1 MVSIRANALLGP
13 DLEFI
18 EDVRFQIGTDGT
30 IVDISKEEKPT
41 KYILP
46 PSHLLI
52 PGFVNA
58 HIHVGDA
65 YLKDQTYGLSLDEA
79 VGSAGVKHKK
89 QSSSTIKEK
98 IVSIRNSLKMQ
109 VNNGF
114 TSFIDFREGGLQG
127 INLLKES
134 LVDFPIRGLIL
145 GRSYNQDSLAEISKQ
160 SDGIGFSDIFSLS
173 EVLCEEANII
183 KENKVEQLN
192 AIHVAESEEVITRSL
207 QSYGKKDIEIAI
219 EQLDLDFVIH
229 ATYADKKDLQSLKN
243 NDIGVVC
250 CPLSNL
256 YNGLDFPPL
265 EGIINEGILLGL
277 GTDNV
282 LCCNPD
288 PFRLMAFSLY
298 NARSANQHIT
308 PKNIL
313 KALTVNPGLM
323 AKRKI
328 GQLSM
333 GYSGDFLGFDLNNP
347 NLKFS
352 KDIYTALT
360 MRATSADIDFHM
372 YKGRLVKW
380 ENQK

>member
-1 MVSIRANALLGP
+1 MVSVRANALVGS
-13 DLEFI
+13 DLEFV
-18 EDVRFQIGTDGT
+18 EDVRFQIGSDGT
-30 IVDISKEEKPT
+30 IIDISKEEKPT

-46 PSHLLI
+46 SSYLLI

-58 HIHVGDA
+58 HVHVGDA

-79 VGSAGVKHKK
+79 VGLAGVKHKK
-89 QSSSTIKEK
+89 LSSSSTAEK
-98 IVSIRNSLKMQ
+98 IASIRNSLEMH

-145 GRSYNQDSLAEISKQ
+145 GRTFNEDSLVEISKQ
-160 SDGIGFSDIFSLS
+160 SDGIGFSDVFSLDDA
-173 EVLCEEANII
+173 LCREANII
-183 KENKVEQLN
+183 KENKIDHLN
-192 AIHVAESEEVITRSL
+192 AIHVSESLEVISQSL
-207 QSYGKKDIEIAI
+207 TSYGRRDIEIAI

-229 ATYADKKDLQSLKN
+229 ATYADKKDFQFLKKG
-243 NDIGVVC
+243 DIGVVC
-250 CPLSNL
+250 CPLTNL
-256 YNGLDFPPL
+256 YHGLDFPPL
-265 EGIINEGILLGL
+265 EAIITEGILLGL

-282 LCCNPD
+282 FCCNPD

-298 NARSANQHIT
+298 NARSTNQHIT

-323 AKRKI
+323 TQRKI

-347 NLKFS
+347 NLRFS
-352 KDIYTALT
+352 KDLYTALT
-360 MRATSADIDFHM
+360 MRATSADIGFHM

>member
-1 MVSIRANALLGP
+1 MVAVRANALIGP
-13 DLEFI
+13 DLEFV

-46 PSHLLI
+46 SSYVLI

-58 HIHVGDA
+58 HVHVGDA
-65 YLKDQTYGLSLDEA
+65 YLKDKTYGLSLDES
-79 VGSAGVKHKK
+79 VGSDGVKHKK
-89 QSSSTIKEK
+89 LNSSSIEEK
-98 IVSIRNSLKMQ
+98 ITSIKNSLEMQ

-145 GRSYNQDSLAEISKQ
+145 GRTYDEDSLTEISKQ
-160 SDGIGFSDIFSLS
+160 SDGIGFPDIFSLNDA
-173 EVLCEEANII
+173 LCEEANII
-183 KENKVEQLN
+183 RENKVDQLN
-192 AIHVAESEEVITRSL
+192 AIHVSESMEVISRSL
-207 QSYGKKDIEIAI
+207 TSYGRRDIEIAI
-219 EQLDLDFVIH
+219 EKLNLDFVIH
-229 ATYADKKDLQSLKN
+229 ATYADKNDLQSLKKN
-243 NDIGVVC
+243 NIGVVC
-250 CPLSNL
+250 CPLTNL
-256 YNGLDFPPL
+256 YYGLDFPPL
-265 EGIINEGILLGL
+265 EAIINEGILLGL

-282 LCCNPD
+282 FCCNPD

-298 NARSANQHIT
+298 NARSTKQHIT
-308 PKNIL
+308 PKNML

-323 AKRKI
+323 TQRKI

-333 GYSGDFLGFDLNNP
+333 GYSGDFLGFDLNKP
-347 NLKFS
+347 NLRFS

-360 MRATSADIDFHM
+360 MRATSADIGFHM

>member
-1 MVSIRANALLGP
+1 MVAVRANALVGP
-13 DLEFI
+13 NLEFV
-18 EDVRFQIGTDGT
+18 EDARFQVSTDGT
-30 IVDISKEEKPT
+30 IIDISKEEKPT
-41 KYILP
+41 EYILP
-46 PSHLLI
+46 SSYLLI

-65 YLKDQTYGLSLDEA
+65 YLKDQIYGLSLDEA
-79 VGSAGVKHKK
+79 VGPTGVKHKK
-89 QSSSTIKEK
+89 LSSSTTEEK
-98 IVSIRNSLKMQ
+98 ITSIRNSLEMQ

-114 TSFIDFREGGLQG
+114 TSFIDFREEGLQG

-145 GRSYNQDSLAEISKQ
+145 GRPYNKDSLVEISQQ
-160 SDGIGFSDIFSLS
+160 SDGIGFPNVFSLDDA
-173 EVLCEEANII
+173 LCEEANLL
-183 KENKVEQLN
+183 KANKAGHVN
-192 AIHVAESEEVITRSL
+192 AIHVSESLEVISQSL
-207 QSYGKKDIEIAI
+207 AFYGRRDIEVAI

-229 ATYADKKDLQSLKN
+229 ATYADENDLQSLKKN
-243 NDIGVVC
+243 NIGVVC

-265 EGIINEGILLGL
+265 EAIINKGILLGL

-282 LCCNPD
+282 FCCNPD

-298 NARSANQHIT
+298 NARSTKQHLS
-308 PKNIL
+308 PKDIL

-323 AKRKI
+323 IQRKI
-328 GQLSM
+328 GQLSV
-333 GYSGDFLGFDLNNP
+333 GYSGDFLGFDLNCS
-347 NLKFS
+347 NLSFS
-352 KDIYTALT
+352 KDFYTALT
-360 MRATSADIDFHM
+360 MRATPADISFQM

>member
-1 MVSIRANALLGP
+1 MVSVRANALVGP
-13 DLEFI
+13 NLEFV

-30 IVDISKEEKPT
+30 IIDISKEEKPT

-46 PSHLLI
+46 PSYILI

-58 HIHVGDA
+58 HVHVGDA

-79 VGSAGVKHKK
+79 VGSTGVKHKK
-89 QSSSTIKEK
+89 LSSSSTEEI
-98 IVSIRNSLKMQ
+98 ITSIRNSLEMQ

-134 LVDFPIRGLIL
+134 LIDFPIRGLIL
-145 GRSYNQDSLAEISKQ
+145 GRPYNDDSLTAISKQ
-160 SDGIGFSDIFSLS
+160 SDGIGFPDVFSLND
-173 EVLCEEANII
+173 VLCKEANAIR
-183 KENKVEQLN
+183 ENKVGQLN
-192 AIHVAESEEVITRSL
+192 AIHVSESLEVISQSL
-207 QSYGKKDIEIAI
+207 TSYGKRDVKLALEKL
-219 EQLDLDFVIH
+219 ELDFVIH
-229 ATYADKKDLQSLKN
+229 ATYADKSDLQSLKQSN
-243 NDIGVVC
+243 IGVIC
-250 CPLSNL
+250 CPLTSL
-256 YNGLDFPPL
+256 YHGLDFPPL
-265 EGIINEGILLGL
+265 EAIINEEILLGL

-282 LCCNPD
+282 FCCNPD
-288 PFRLMAFSLY
+288 PFRLMAFTLY
-298 NARSANQHIT
+298 NARSSNQQIT
-308 PKNIL
+308 PKNML

-323 AKRKI
+323 TKRKI
-328 GQLSM
+328 GQLSI

-352 KDIYTALT
+352 KDIFTALT
-360 MRATSADIDFHM
+360 MRATSVDIGFHM

>member
-1 MVSIRANALLGP
+1 MVAIRANALVGP

-18 EDVRFQIGTDGT
+18 EDVRFEIGIDGT
-30 IVDISKEEKPT
+30 IIDISKEEKPT
-41 KYILP
+41 TYTLP
-46 PSHLLI
+46 SSYLLI

-65 YLKDQTYGLSLDEA
+65 YIKDQTYGLSLNEA
-79 VGSAGVKHKK
+79 VGSTGVKHNKL
-89 QSSSTIKEK
+89 SSSTTEEK
-98 IVSIRNSLKMQ
+98 ITSIRNSLEMQ

-134 LVDFPIRGLIL
+134 LLDFPIRGLIL
-145 GRSYNQDSLAEISKQ
+145 GRPDNMDSLVEISQKG
-160 SDGIGFSDIFSLS
+160 DGTGFSDVFSLNDAI
-173 EVLCEEANII
+173 CDEANML
-183 KENKVEQLN
+183 KANNVSYVT
-192 AIHVAESEEVITRSL
+192 AIHVSESLEVISQSL
-207 QSYGKKDIEIAI
+207 AIYGKRDIEVAI
-219 EQLDLDFVIH
+219 EKLDLSFVIH
-229 ATYADKKDLQSLKN
+229 ATYADKNDLQSLKK

-282 LCCNPD
+282 FFSNPD

-298 NARSANQHIT
+298 NARSTKQHIS
-308 PKNIL
+308 PKDML

-323 AKRKI
+323 VKRQI
-328 GQLSM
+328 GQLSL
-333 GYSGDFLGFDLNNP
+333 GHSGDFLGFDLNKP
-347 NLKFS
+347 NLSFS
-352 KDIYTALT
+352 KDVYTALT
-360 MRATSADIDFHM
+360 MRATPADIGFQM